1 MNIWKVCV
9 LQMEFEVKRL
19 FLWEVEDKVQE
30 GGDAYCQ
37 SLRMYLSMKL
47 NLFGSIYMYMYT
59 YICQSWKVCVLQMEF
74 EVERIFFVGGGRQS
88 PGRGRQGFGAV
99 AFAKTQSISSSSLP
113 SSCSFLSSASAS
125 SLSPSSSTFSSSAS
139 SSSLGQRAWPG
150 GIVEQGYSQAGTFQG
165 VLNVSLCASGAQLRL
180 KPTKNFE
187 NPTCICMIFL
197 QCEFLDESSNC
208 LYE

>member
-1 MNIWKVCV
+1 MGGGRQSPGRGRVYLSKSSHVFIN
-9 LQMEFEVKRL
+9 EVK
-19 FLWEVEDKVQE
+19 FIWQ
-30 GGDAYCQ
+30 
-37 SLRMYLSMKL
+37 
-47 NLFGSIYMYMYT
+47 SIYMYIYT
-59 YICQSWKVCVLQMEF
+59 YICQNWKVCALQMEF